1 MQALALTILQITG
14 ILCITSL
21 RARAAPAGP
30 IIVRPSGPSQGI
42 DALLPEPKRI
52 KLRAGKRQAL
62 GRGLDG
68 LLGQT
73 RLGP

>member
-30 IIVRPSGPSQGI
+30 IIVRPSGPSEAT

-52 KLRAGKRQAL
+52 KLRTMKRQAL

>member
-1 MQALALTILQITG
+1 MQALALFVPQFTG

-21 RARAAPAGP
+21 RARVASGAP
-30 IIVRPSGPSQGI
+30 IIVRLAGPSEAT

-52 KLRAGKRQAL
+52 KLRTMKRQAL

-68 LLGQT
+68 LLDQT